1 MRFLF
6 LGVLLVFLLICL
18 DQIILAAIFS
28 IAFAFLSPTVKHG
41 NFEVALLFF
50 LGFFLPLFPEQ
61 GIVVYGRVLNWY
73 DVILLLFFVSLMARP
88 LSRETLGRIDSVTQA
103 SGTFLA
109 VLFIL
114 ALNSPDLPISIRD
127 WVSYAVNFLL
137 VWFVMLKLSE
147 AHHQKFLWLV
157 TASTLIVTLVGLI
170 QRLSGFQFASTAD
183 GEVSIRLGVPST
195 LGDSLV
201 LSMYGAM
208 MTVFHG
214 LALIRARNDGERF
227 WFVLGLLASLFCIRL
242 SLSRN
247 GMLMV
252 AVVVCVLLLLR
263 FGTWILQRKNA
274 VKIPIVM
281 IFVPMLAYGS
291 LFLMP
296 QDVYNRITS
305 IFYLFS
311 GSPDPVIAYNIRST
325 LGRLE
330 NYREALRLF
339 MNHPV
344 SGIGLGL
351 YPHLTKFEDADGFY
365 PGLAAETGL
374 AGILGYFVF
383 WIVVWLELL
392 KARKQAL
399 DFGQQLQVELV
410 IALFLAMS
418 LVSFFEPIFKLQ
430 VMSFYFFFLLRQI
443 VCKPSV

>member
-1 MRFLF
+1 MLV
-6 LGVLLVFLLICL
+6 LLVASLLVFLLVWFN
-18 DQIILAAIFS
+18 QIVLAFIFS
-28 IAFAFLSPTVKHG
+28 VAFAFLSPTIKYG

-50 LGFFLPLFPEQ
+50 LGFFLPLFPDQ
-61 GIVVYGRVLNWY
+61 GLLIYGRILNWY

-88 LSRETLGRIDSVTQA
+88 LSRETLSRMDSISQA
-103 SGTFLA
+103 SLLFLA
-109 VLFIL
+109 VLLVL
-114 ALNSPDLPISIRD
+114 AFMSQDRLISIRD

-137 VWFVMLKLSE
+137 VWFVMLRLSE
-147 AHHQKFLWLV
+147 AHYQRFLYCI

-183 GEVSIRLGVPST
+183 GEVSIRLGVPAT

-208 MTVFHG
+208 MTVYHG
-214 LALIRARNDGERF
+214 LALIRARNDLERF
-227 WFVLGLLASLFCIRL
+227 WFGLGLLASLFCIRL

-247 GMLMV
+247 GILMV
-252 AVVVCVLLLLR
+252 AVVVGVLFLLR
-263 FGTWILQRKNA
+263 FGTWILSRRNA
-274 VKIPIVM
+274 VKIPIVL

-291 LFLMP
+291 LFIMP

-339 MNHPV
+339 VNNPV

-374 AGILGYFVF
+374 VGIFGYFIF
-383 WIVVWLELL
+383 WIAVWIQLL
-392 KARKQAL
+392 RARQQAHEFW
-399 DFGQQLQVELV
+399 DKLQVELV

-430 VMSFYFFFLLRQI
+430 VMSFYFFFLLRQNI
-443 VCKPSV
+443 CKASA